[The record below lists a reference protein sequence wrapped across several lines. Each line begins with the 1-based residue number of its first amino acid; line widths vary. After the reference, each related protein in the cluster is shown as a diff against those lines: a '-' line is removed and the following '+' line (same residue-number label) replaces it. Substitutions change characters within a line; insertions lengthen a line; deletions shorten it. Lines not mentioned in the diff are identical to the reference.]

1 MKFNEEQDR
10 YTNVSLH
17 SDKHSSI
24 QDQLPRRKEIVNSE
38 GTAEPP
44 NLNVMLEENGCC
56 VNLTTY

>member
-24 QDQLPRRKEIVNSE
+24 QDQLPRHKEIVNSE

-44 NLNVMLEENGCC
+44 NLNVTLEENGCC